1 MSKTR
6 AYTFTIN
13 NYYEADEDFCG
24 ELYWVHGAKYLV
36 VGKEIA
42 PTTLTPHLQ
51 GYVYFK
57 NQRSFDAIVQLH
69 PTWHLEVAKGTAA
82 QNRVYC
88 TKDKDFLELGEQP
101 LTPSDGAK
109 MTNAERWSLARE
121 GRFEELDPENIKI
134 YEYIHA
140 KYQEVE
146 DRPILDNIWIYGP
159 SGCGKSSKVRNEYE
173 SFYTKGMHKWWDGYN
188 QEEVVLLDD
197 FDPTHGSYLSY
208 YLKIWAD
215 HYAFNAEVKGGMLR
229 ARPKTVIITSQYTIE
244 QCFRLKDGS
253 PDQPTIDAIS
263 RRFKKLNYSGF
274 FGQFVDPDWHGN
286 PVPAFAPNFVPP
298 AEEVPVNDD
307 MTEEELVELLAMDD
321 L

>member
-1 MSKTR
+1 MSRGR
-6 AYTFTIN
+6 AFIFVIN
-13 NYYEADEDFCG
+13 NWTEEDWAFVST
-24 ELYWVHGAKYLV
+24 LFYTHGCKYLV
-36 VGKEIA
+36 CGKEIA

-51 GYVYFK
+51 GYVYWK
-57 NQRSFDAIVQLH
+57 NARQFNAIVNLH
-69 PTWHLEVAKGTAA
+69 PTWHLELAKGTAA
-82 QNRVYC
+82 QNRKYC
-88 TKDKDFLELGEQP
+88 TKENNFIELGESP

-109 MTNAERWSLARE
+109 MTNQERWTLAKE
-121 GRFEELDPENIKI
+121 GRFEELDPENIKT

-146 DRPILDNIWIYGP
+146 DIPVLNNIWIYGP
-159 SGCGKSSKVRNEYE
+159 SGCGKSSKVRQDYDT
-173 SFYTKGMHKWWDGYN
+173 FYTKGMSKWWDGYN

-197 FDPTHGSYLSY
+197 FDPNHGSYLSY

-229 ARPKTVIITSQYTIE
+229 ARPKVIIVTSQYTIE

-263 RRFKKLNYSGF
+263 RRFKRLNHSGF
-274 FGQFVDPDWHGN
+274 FGQFVDPTWNGN
-286 PVPAFAPNFVPP
+286 PFPALAPGFVPP
-298 AEEVPVNDD
+298 PEPATQIPEDLGED
-307 MTEEELVELLAMDD
+307 ELLELLGD